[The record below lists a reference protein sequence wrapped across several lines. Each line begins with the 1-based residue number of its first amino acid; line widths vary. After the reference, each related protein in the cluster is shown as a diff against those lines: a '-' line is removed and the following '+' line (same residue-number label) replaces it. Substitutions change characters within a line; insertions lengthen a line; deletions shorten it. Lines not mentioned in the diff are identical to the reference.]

1 MEDFSYKFFNT
12 AATAWEAMKQE
23 ILGAKKSIYWEIYT
37 LVDDAVG
44 RPFIDLL
51 CAKAKAGL
59 DVKLVADAIGSFYLS
74 KPAKQKLKSAGVK
87 FLIFHSLKPDL
98 ALQNWWRKIWHRTHR
113 KVLIIDEAIVFIGGV
128 NVSAA
133 AADWYDLHLR
143 LSGKIVL
150 PILSGFAQTYIR
162 AGGDKK
168 EVAHLLASRVS
179 MDGTRHDSAKS
190 KLFAGLDDLREKINF
205 IFHSP
210 LQTAI
215 KSPFKTFYKQALD
228 TAKEKFN
235 LLTPY
240 YVPGRQFLELVSR
253 AKRRGV
259 KVNIIMPWKT
269 DIRLMQYMAQ
279 MFYGISAKAGA
290 AFYFLKKMNHGKAVS
305 VDNTLGMVG
314 SANLTPR
321 SLYVN
326 HEAGVTFSHES
337 MVEELNHILDDW
349 KDEAVPMADFGFGNK
364 QGWYRRF
371 KDWWLNKLKDYV

>member
-12 AATAWEAMKQE
+12 TASAWEAMKQG
-23 ILGAKKSIYWEIYT
+23 ILDAKKSIYWEIYT

-44 RPFIDLL
+44 QPFIDLL

-74 KPAKQKLKSAGVK
+74 KLAMQKLKSAGVS

-113 KVLIIDEAIVFIGGV
+113 KVLIIDEELVFIGGV
-128 NVSAA
+128 NVSMVATGW
-133 AADWYDLHLR
+133 DDLHVKI
-143 LSGKIVL
+143 SGKIVRPL
-150 PILSGFAQTYIR
+150 LFGFAKSYIR

-168 EVAHLLASRVS
+168 DVEHFL
-179 MDGTRHDSAKS
+179 HP
-190 KLFAGLDDLREKINF
+190 KLFTGLDNLREKVNF
-205 IFHSP
+205 IFHAP
-210 LQTAI
+210 IPAVKT
-215 KSPFKTFYKQALD
+215 SPFRRFYIRALE
-228 TAKEKFN
+228 TAKESFN

-240 YVPGRQFLELVSR
+240 YVPDRQFLSLVSR

-305 VDNTLGMVG
+305 SDNTIGLVS

-321 SLYVN
+321 SFYIN
-326 HEAGVTFSHES
+326 QEAGVAFSHEK

-349 KDEAVPMADFGFGNK
+349 KDHAAPMSDFGFGNK
-364 QGWYRRF
+364 RGWYRRF
-371 KDWWLNKLKDYV
+371 KDWWLHKLRDYV